1 MFLFDWFYNVLA
13 ALGLYHKSAK
23 ILFLG
28 LDNAGKTTLLH
39 MLKEGRV
46 AAHAPTIHP
55 NQDELIIG
63 KIRFKTFDLG
73 GHEPARR
80 LWKEYFA
87 SGVDGV
93 VFLVDAV
100 DRARFPEAKKE
111 LDALLCCEEL
121 QGVPFLVLGNKI
133 DMANAA
139 SEDDLRYNLGLHE
152 TYGKEPKAGPQNP
165 SIRPIELYMCS
176 VVRKMG
182 YGDGFKWIA
191 QFL

>member
-1 MFLFDWFYNVLA
+1 MFFVDWFYNVLA

-46 AAHAPTIHP
+46 ATHNPTLHP

-63 KIRFKTFDLG
+63 KVRFKTFDLG
-73 GHEPARR
+73 GHETARK
-80 LWKEYFA
+80 LWKDYFA

-100 DRARFPEAKKE
+100 DRERFPEAKKE
-111 LDALLCCEEL
+111 LDALLTSEEL
-121 QGVPFLVLGNKI
+121 ANVPFLVLGNKI
-133 DMANAA
+133 DLGRAA
-139 SEDDLRYNLGLHE
+139 SEEDLRYQLGLYQ
-152 TYGKEPKAGPQNP
+152 TYGKDTKADKATAGF
-165 SIRPIELYMCS
+165 RPIELYMCS

-182 YGDGFKWIA
+182 YGDGFKWLS

>member
-1 MFLFDWFYNVLA
+1 MFLVDWFYGVLA

-46 AAHAPTIHP
+46 AIHNPTIHP

-73 GHEPARR
+73 GHETARK

-87 SGVDGV
+87 TGVDGV
-93 VFLVDAV
+93 VFIVDAV

-111 LDALLCCEEL
+111 LDALLSEEEL
-121 QGVPFLVLGNKI
+121 ANIPFLVLGNKI
-133 DMANAA
+133 DLGTAP
-139 SEDDLRYNLGLHE
+139 SEEDLRYQLGLYE
-152 TYGKEPKAGPQNP
+152 TYGKETKADKSSN
-165 SIRPIELYMCS
+165 IRPIELYMCS
-176 VVRKMG
+176 VVKKMG
-182 YGDGFKWIA
+182 YGDGFKWLA

>member
-1 MFLFDWFYNVLA
+1 MFFIDWWYNVLA
-13 ALGLYHKSAK
+13 SLGLYHKSAK

-46 AAHAPTIHP
+46 AIHNPTLHP

-73 GHEPARR
+73 GHETARK
-80 LWKEYFA
+80 LWRDYFA

-93 VFLVDAV
+93 VFIVDAV
-100 DRARFPEAKKE
+100 DRERFPEAKRE
-111 LDALLCCEEL
+111 LDALLTSESL
-121 QGVPFLVLGNKI
+121 ANVPFLILGNKI
-133 DMANAA
+133 DLGRAA
-139 SEDDLRYNLGLHE
+139 SEEDLRYQLGLFE
-152 TYGKEPKAGPQNP
+152 TYGKETKGDKD
-165 SIRPIELYMCS
+165 STVRPIELYMCS

-182 YGDGFKWIA
+182 YGDGFKWLA

>member
-1 MFLFDWFYNVLA
+1 MFFYDWFYNVLA

-46 AAHAPTIHP
+46 AIHNPTIHP

-73 GHEPARR
+73 GHEPARK
-80 LWKEYFA
+80 LWRDYFA

-100 DRARFPEAKKE
+100 DRERFPEAKKE
-111 LDALLCCEEL
+111 LDALLSTESL
-121 QGVPFLVLGNKI
+121 TNVPFLILGNKI
-133 DMANAA
+133 DLGRAA
-139 SEDDLRYNLGLHE
+139 SEEDLRYQLGLFE
-152 TYGKEPKAGPQNP
+152 TYGKETKGEKDPNV
-165 SIRPIELYMCS
+165 RPIELYMCS

-182 YGDGFKWIA
+182 YGDGFKWLA